1 MKHQRAHEA
10 LPPEGESV
18 RKTFLTAVVGCM
30 LAIGAMGAEVIVKV
44 APPHAVV
51 EERGRAPHE
60 GYVYQR
66 GYHRWDGNAHVWTPG
81 VWVAPPRPHARW
93 VDHRWEHR
101 NGGYVLVEGHWR

>member
-1 MKHQRAHEA
+1 M
-10 LPPEGESV
+10 
-18 RKTFLTAVVGCM
+18 RKTILTAIAGCLM
-30 LAIGAMGAEVIVKV
+30 AISAMGAEIIVKV
-44 APPHAVV
+44 APPRAVI
-51 EERGRAPHE
+51 EERGAAPHA

-101 NGGYVLVEGHWR
+101 GNNYVFVEGHWR